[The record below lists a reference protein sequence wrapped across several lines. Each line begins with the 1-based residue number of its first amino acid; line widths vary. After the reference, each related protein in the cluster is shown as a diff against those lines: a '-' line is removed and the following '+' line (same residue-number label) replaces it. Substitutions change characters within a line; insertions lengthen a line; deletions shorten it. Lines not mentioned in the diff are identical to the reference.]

1 MKIGAAYIRVSTED
15 QTEYSP
21 DSQLK
26 AIMNYAQRNNIYLAE
41 QYIFEDD
48 GISGRSTGKREAFNK
63 MIALAKNKPKPFD
76 VILVWK
82 FSRFARNREDSIV
95 YKSMLRKQCGIDVV
109 SISESIGDD
118 KMSVLFEAMIEA
130 MDEYYSINLAEEVKR
145 GMTEKAK
152 RGGVLS
158 IPAFGYKVEDNRY
171 VIAPEEA
178 AVINKAFADYANGK
192 GFLTIAKELNAM
204 GVKSHRGNRIENRTV
219 EYWLNNPVYIGKI
232 RWNPSGQTSR
242 RYHDNNLIITDGDH
256 EPIISDELWNKV
268 QQMLEQRKNF
278 YQKRMREPTNGM
290 KHWLR
295 GVLRCGLCGS
305 TLVYN
310 NGFYYCNKKGKGLCR
325 GNGGV
330 STNVIEKLVLDK
342 IDEIITF
349 DNTHVE
355 FAKAEPVFREADSEE
370 RVLKAKIDGTQRRLE
385 KIKEAYQAGVD
396 TIDEY
401 KAAKQKIEKEIE
413 GLNERLSDV
422 VNKESISEKSS
433 NDESRIL
440 LLKNL
445 KKVSDILKSP
455 AVSNETKSK
464 VIRSVVK
471 EIIKTGEDGR
481 TFKIIF
487 NNPL

>member
-48 GISGRSTGKREAFNK
+48 GISGRSTGKREAFNR

-76 VILVWK
+76 IILVWK

-158 IPAFGYKVEDNRY
+158 IPAFGYKVEDSKY
-171 VIAPEEA
+171 VIVPEEA
-178 AVINKAFADYANGK
+178 AVINKAFTDYANGK

-204 GVKSHRGNRIENRTV
+204 GVKSHRGKRIENRTV
-219 EYWLNNPVYIGKI
+219 EYWLNNPIYIGKV
-232 RWNPSGQTSR
+232 RWNPSGKTSR
-242 RYHDNNLIITDGDH
+242 NYHDDNLIITDGGH
-256 EPIISDELWNKV
+256 EPIISDELWNEV
-268 QQMLEQRKNF
+268 QQILAKRKNF

-305 TLVYN
+305 TLVYSA
-310 NGFYYCNKKGKGLCR
+310 GFYYCNKKGKGLCK

-330 STNVIEKLVLDK
+330 SANVTERLVLNK

-349 DNTHVE
+349 DNTHIE
-355 FAKAEPVFREADSEE
+355 FAKAEPVFREVDSEE
-370 RVLKAKIDGTQRRLE
+370 RILKAKIDGAQKRLE
-385 KIKEAYQAGVD
+385 KIREAYQAGVD

-413 GLNERLSDV
+413 DLNERLSDV
-422 VNKESISEKSS
+422 VNKESVSEK
-433 NDESRIL
+433 NNDDESRIL

-455 AVSNETKSK
+455 TVSNEAKSK

-471 EIIKTGEDGR
+471 EIIKTGEDGK